1 MIIFDKDHTLV
12 LPASGEVWV
21 QNPTDQAPL
30 IPIATIAALTR
41 EHDLYIA
48 SNQEGCCRWT

>member
-30 IPIATIAALTR
+30 IPIATIVALTR